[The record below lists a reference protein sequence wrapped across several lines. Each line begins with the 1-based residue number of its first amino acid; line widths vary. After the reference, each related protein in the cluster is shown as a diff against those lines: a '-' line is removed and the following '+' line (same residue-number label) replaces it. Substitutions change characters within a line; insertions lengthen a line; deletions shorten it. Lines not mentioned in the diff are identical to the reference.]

1 MALVFVPVSA
11 DELRQWAE
19 SGSLDG
25 PHGAF
30 AVTPALTEAF
40 DLDDP
45 EDAEYAAL
53 CVASVAGLV
62 AEGVRIVAVAEADV
76 RQTADDFGGV
86 VVTDLQFSAVTSLFG
101 EDVDPTPAARAAAA
115 VAGLSLAEAW
125 EAPEVTSLLADTD
138 LLWYGPGE
146 WTSLA

>member
-11 DELRQWAE
+11 AELRQWAE
-19 SGSLDG
+19 SGRLDG

-30 AVTPALTEAF
+30 AVTPALTQAF
-40 DLDDP
+40 ELSDP

-62 AEGVRIVAVAEADV
+62 AEGVRIVAVAEAEV
-76 RQTADDFGGV
+76 RPTADDFGGV
-86 VVTDLQFSAVTSLFG
+86 VVTDLSFSAVTSLFG
-101 EDVDPTPAARAAAA
+101 EDVDAAPAARAAAA

-125 EAPEVTSLLADTD
+125 DAAEVTGLLADTD

-146 WTSLA
+146 WASLV